1 MRKWEENSYI
11 RFLLTI
17 KTIKMKKIILILG
30 VGALM
35 SFTLNSCSKCATCS
49 DSSGFYSGEICKGNA
64 IEDAIYQSAK
74 IECEVLGG
82 TFD

>member
-1 MRKWEENSYI
+1 
-11 RFLLTI
+11 
-17 KTIKMKKIILILG
+17 MKKLIPVLG
-30 VGALM
+30 VVALM

-49 DSSGFYSGEICKGNA
+49 DNNGFYSGEVCKGNA